1 VTVVLSNRGPYRY
14 DEGPAET
21 FVAHPGA
28 GGLASSLGPL
38 LLSGSAGAESSWI
51 AAALTD
57 GDRAAV
63 RAGAVRAPGVHLRLL
78 DLDARAFRLAYDLVS
93 NGTLWFLYHGLFD
106 LPRRPRFDRRWRE
119 AWEAYEAVNV
129 AFAEATVEGAG
140 EGDTV
145 LVQDLHLALV
155 PGLLRARRPDL
166 RVTHFTHTA
175 FCGPSSIRVLPT
187 YAATALCASM
197 AAVPCGF
204 HARRWARAYEA
215 SAREVLGDDAGVTPP
230 FVAPLGPDPAALTKL
245 AASDSARAAATELD
259 AVVGDRAV
267 VLRVDRIDPS
277 KNIVRG
283 FLAYDLL
290 LERHPEWRE
299 RVVFVARLNASR
311 ESLAE
316 YQAYRREVETAADRV
331 NERWATTD
339 WPPIVLDAKDDY
351 PRTVAAMARY
361 DVLMVNA
368 IKDGL
373 NLVAKEGPLV
383 NRRDGVL
390 CLSPDTGAWDDLGV
404 CSLAIH
410 PFDLEQAADALHDAL
425 GMPLDERAARA
436 VTLRELAAAR
446 TPQDWFDDQ
455 LIEAR

>member
-1 VTVVLSNRGPYRY
+1 MTVVLSNRGPYRY
-14 DEGPAET
+14 EEGPDGT
-21 FVAHPGA
+21 FVARPGA

-38 LLSGSAGAESSWI
+38 LLSGGAGATSSWI

-57 GDRAAV
+57 ADRAAV
-63 RAGAVRAPGVHLRLL
+63 RAGAVRAPGVELRLL
-78 DLDARAFRLAYDLVS
+78 DLDARTFRLAYDLVS

-106 LPRRPRFDRRWRE
+106 LTRRPRFDRRWRE

-129 AFAEATVEGAG
+129 AFAEAAVEAAGAD
-140 EGDTV
+140 DTV

-166 RVTHFTHTA
+166 RIAHFTHTP
-175 FCGPSSIRVLPT
+175 FCGPNSIRVLPD
-187 YAATALCASM
+187 YAATPLLASM

-215 SAREVLGDDAGVTPP
+215 SARDVLGDETGGTPT
-230 FVAPLGPDPAALTKL
+230 FVAPLGPDPAALDQL
-245 AASDSARAAATELD
+245 AASDAARAAAADLD
-259 AVVGDRAV
+259 TLVGDRAL

-283 FLAYDLL
+283 FVAYDLL
-290 LERHPEWRE
+290 LETRPEWRE

-316 YQAYRREVETAADRV
+316 YQAYRQEVELAADRV
-331 NERWATTD
+331 NERWATRD
-339 WPPIVLDAKDDY
+339 WSPVVLDANDDY
-351 PRTVAAMARY
+351 PRTMAAMARY
-361 DVLMVNA
+361 DVLVVNA

-383 NRRDGVL
+383 NRRGGVL
-390 CLSPDTGAWDDLGV
+390 CLSPDTGAWDDLGS
-404 CSLAIH
+404 CALAMH
-410 PFDLEQAADALHDAL
+410 PFDMEQAADTLHAALL
-425 GMPLDERAARA
+425 MPADERATRA
-436 VTLRELAAAR
+436 SKLRDLAGAR

-455 LIEAR
+455 LSAAR